1 MNRFNLPWVRN
12 WEQLSMDIEADND
25 SILKSFC
32 SVLVF
37 IALAAASA
45 VVFMDGLD
53 RSAVLAKREAQA
65 QQRGRI
71 EMLAEVNTAFEREG
85 RSLETYYRWASKKG
99 TTGFDGLVLAENN
112 DQGGN

>member
-1 MNRFNLPWVRN
+1 MNRFNLPWIRS
-12 WEQLSMDIEADND
+12 WEDLSMDIEADND

-37 IALAAASA
+37 IALVVASVFILLEGLEKSA
-45 VVFMDGLD
+45 VI
-53 RSAVLAKREAQA
+53 AEREAQA
-65 QQRGRI
+65 KQRGRL

-85 RSLETYYRWASKKG
+85 RSLETYYRWASRKG

-112 DQGGN
+112 KGGN